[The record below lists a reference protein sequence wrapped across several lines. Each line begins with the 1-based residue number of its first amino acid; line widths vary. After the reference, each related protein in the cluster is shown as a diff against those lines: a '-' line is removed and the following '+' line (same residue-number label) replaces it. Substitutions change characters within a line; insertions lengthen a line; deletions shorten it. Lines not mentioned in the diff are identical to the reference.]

1 VNFAR
6 TPLRAIH
13 LWRGARAGKVAASP
27 TRVAPMKPPAHPLR
41 LLRPQRRAAAHPP
54 PAADAPAPA
63 SARLILL
70 PLVMG
75 GLIVGLSMGMRGGF
89 GLFVPPIALD
99 RGWSRESIAFALA
112 LQNLAWGLAQPLFGA
127 IADRF
132 GAARV
137 IAAGMLAYALGLFAM
152 AHAPGSTSF
161 TLSTGLCVGLGLAGS
176 AFGTVYGAVA
186 RLVPPERRSVALGI
200 TGAIGG
206 LGQFLMLPLLGGLIT
221 GTGWVTALV
230 VMAMAFMVASLGS
243 HALRTPPG
251 AGPAAPAQRMGQ
263 AIGQALRERDFWLL
277 GLGFFTCGFQLSFV
291 SFHLPAFLA
300 DHGFAVRVGTTA
312 LALITLANIGGIYA
326 CGWLGDR
333 YRPRS
338 VLTALYLLRAAAF
351 AAFIALPLSEVSL
364 YGFAVVMGLTWLG
377 TVPLTNGVILR
388 LYGVRY
394 LSTLFGFVFVGHQ
407 LGGFAGAW
415 VGGWAFDTTGSYAVV
430 WWACAA
436 LGLTAAAFHFPIDDT
451 PRAPA
456 RVAPPE
462 AAPA

>member
-1 VNFAR
+1 M
-6 TPLRAIH
+6 TL
-13 LWRGARAGKVAASP
+13 
-27 TRVAPMKPPAHPLR
+27 PPPSLR
-41 LLRPQRRAAAHPP
+41 LL
-54 PAADAPAPA
+54 PAQAPARPA
-63 SARLILL
+63 PTSRRLVLL

-75 GLIVGLSMGMRGGF
+75 GLIVGMSMGMRGGF
-89 GLFVPPIALD
+89 GLFVPPITLD
-99 RGWSRESIAFALA
+99 RGWSRESIALALA

-152 AHAPGSTSF
+152 AHAPSSTSF
-161 TLSTGLCVGLGLAGS
+161 TWSAGLCVGLGLAG
-176 AFGTVYGAVA
+176 FGTVYGAVA
-186 RLVPPERRSVALGI
+186 KLVPPQRRGAALGI

-206 LGQFLMLPLLGGLIT
+206 LGQFLMLPVLGGLIT
-221 GTGWVTALV
+221 TTGWATALV
-230 VMAMAFMVASLGS
+230 VMAMAFVVASLAS
-243 HALRTPPG
+243 HSLRSPP
-251 AGPAAPAQRMGQ
+251 AAAPAAPSQRMGQ
-263 AIGQALRERDFWLL
+263 AITRALRERDFWLL

-300 DHGFAVRVGTTA
+300 DHGFAVRTGTTA

-326 CGWLGDR
+326 CGRLGDR

-338 VLTALYLLRAAAF
+338 VLTVLYLLRAAAF
-351 AAFIALPLSEVSL
+351 AAFILLPLSEASL
-364 YGFAVVMGLTWLG
+364 YAFSILMGLTWLG

-388 LYGVRY
+388 LYGARY

-415 VGGWAFDTTGSYAVV
+415 VGGWAFDATGSYAVV

-436 LGLTAAAFHFPIDDT
+436 LGLTAAAFHYPIDDT
-451 PRAPA
+451 PRVPA
-456 RVAPPE
+456 GLQ
-462 AAPA
+462 PA